1 MNSLQKQ
8 YELKTRMFSKDQK
21 IDISEYFKFIEQV
34 RTRPNQF
41 SIQIEKPTMK
51 RFIYEP
57 FKDPSVIA
65 SNRRHKL
72 RLYNIIEQPTLPKLN
87 NVYLEV
93 RETLKHNKDRSRE
106 FAEKALN
113 IENSKF
119 IDRIFNQRSRVDE
132 IKGLIKHRNVNSIK
146 SSKSKDYES
155 DYRQFQKKQR
165 ELILPD
171 INGQRERRNSEKLFQ
186 TEVNAKNKNYINE
199 QPTENG
205 EKLKDHNYKDISHH
219 KQGHING

>member
-8 YELKTRMFSKDQK
+8 YELKNRMFSKDQK

-199 QPTENG
+199 QPTKNG